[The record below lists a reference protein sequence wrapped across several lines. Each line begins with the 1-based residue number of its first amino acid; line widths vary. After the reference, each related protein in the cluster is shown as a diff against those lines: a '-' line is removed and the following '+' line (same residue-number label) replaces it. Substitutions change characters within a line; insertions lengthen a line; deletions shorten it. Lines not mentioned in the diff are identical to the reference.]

1 MYLTRRVITIA
12 SKESKDMLFSWRFIL
27 LGLLLIVLSIV
38 SVYVALHFPPPPNV
52 AATEVEMF
60 LGLASSVSGL
70 PLPVLAVAVS
80 FSAISGEFKSRT
92 LLQLLARPI
101 HRWQIVI
108 GKFIGY
114 LTPLAIVEVITVLL
128 GLILVVSLSKSSFCG
143 QNWGGVAFYFLSLLL
158 MVAFYLAIGIFL
170 SVLTRDPKVSAVSAL
185 LTWAAF
191 FFAGAMGDTL
201 GIRAQ
206 GEEIMLGIHPAT
218 SSFAFYPWYAKL
230 LKWLDPITHVQAM
243 APMRLA
249 LTDLT
254 PGGLTYIQHT
264 GILLVI
270 TVILLVG
277 ACYALERCEYK

>member
-1 MYLTRRVITIA
+1 MEKKRVITIA
-12 SKESKDMLFSWRFIL
+12 SKELRDTLSSWRFVL

-38 SVYVALHFPPPPNV
+38 SVYVALHFPPPPNA

-60 LGLASSVSGL
+60 LGLVSAVCSL

-80 FSAISGEFKSRT
+80 FGAVSGELNNRT
-92 LLQLLARPI
+92 LFQLLARPI

-114 LTPLAIVEVITVLL
+114 LVPLAILEVIAVLP
-128 GLILVVSLSKSSFCG
+128 GLILVVSLSKSSFCE
-143 QNWGGVAFYFLSLLL
+143 QNWAGVVFYFLSLLL
-158 MVAFYLAIGIFL
+158 MVTFYLAIGIFL
-170 SVLTRDPKVSAVSAL
+170 SVLTRSPKVSAASAL

-201 GIRAQ
+201 GKRAQ
-206 GEEIMLGIHPAT
+206 GAEIVTGIHWAS
-218 SSFAFYPWYAKL
+218 SSFASYPWYAKL

-243 APMRLA
+243 APMKLA